1 MDKGYLILKRTSAS
15 RPLQR
20 VERRRLRRAR
30 RWRRRRSHL
39 QGERRI
45 RRTEIMPSLTDS
57 GNKITICDSKA
68 DGTYLGRISDCG
80 WPSASRNA

>member
-1 MDKGYLILKRTSAS
+1 
-15 RPLQR
+15 
-20 VERRRLRRAR
+20 
-30 RWRRRRSHL
+30 
-39 QGERRI
+39 
-45 RRTEIMPSLTDS
+45 MPSLTDS